1 MFIENTEELAQNKL
15 LLLYLIKTS
24 TIAFTNEEITEFV
37 LEKNYMNFFL
47 VQQYLSELVE
57 SKFIELVNKDAK
69 ETYLILEK
77 GEIALS
83 YFQDRISS
91 KIKDEL
97 NKEFNKMEKKN
108 KIETQVIAD
117 HFEKENNQF
126 VVNLKLMENEE
137 TLFSL
142 YLDVSTKKH
151 VELICNKWK
160 ENPEFIYQN
169 IINILT
175 NEKTTPLE

>member
-15 LLLYLIKTS
+15 LLLYLIKS
-24 TIAFTNEEITEFV
+24 SSFAFTNNEITEFV

-47 VQQYLSELVE
+47 VQQYLSELVG
-57 SKFIELVNKDAK
+57 SKFIEIVNKDSK
-69 ETYLILEK
+69 EVYTILEK

-83 YFQDRISS
+83 YFEDRISP
-91 KIKDEL
+91 KIKEEL
-97 NKEFNKMEKKN
+97 NKEFNKIEKKN

-117 HFEKENNQF
+117 YFEKKNTQY
-126 VVNLKLMENEE
+126 VVNLKLIENEE
-137 TLFSL
+137 TLFSI

-151 VELICNKWK
+151 AESICNRWK
-160 ENPEFIYQN
+160 ENPDFIYQN

>member
-15 LLLYLIKTS
+15 LLLYLIKSAATV
-24 TIAFTNEEITEFV
+24 FTNTEITEFV

-57 SKFIELVNKDAK
+57 SNFIEIINKNSK
-69 ETYLILEK
+69 EVYSILEK

-83 YFQDRISS
+83 YFEDRIPN
-91 KIKDEL
+91 KIKEEL
-97 NKEFNKMEKKN
+97 NKEFNRIEKKN
-108 KIETQVIAD
+108 KIETQVVAD
-117 HFEKENNQF
+117 YFEKENNQY
-126 VVNLKLMENEE
+126 VVNLKLMENED

-142 YLDVSTKKH
+142 YLDVATKKQ
-151 VELICNKWK
+151 VDLICNRWK